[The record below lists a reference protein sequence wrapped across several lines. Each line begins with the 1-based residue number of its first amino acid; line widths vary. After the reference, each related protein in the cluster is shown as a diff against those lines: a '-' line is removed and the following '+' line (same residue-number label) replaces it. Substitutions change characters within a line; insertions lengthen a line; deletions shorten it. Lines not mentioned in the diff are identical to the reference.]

1 MVSKHSEGD
10 GTVITLV
17 TCCDALQHR
26 HQGEDEQDVPPPL
39 VHLDMGGAPGHQGRG
54 VAAGGG
60 AAGLQQ
66 RGANIRRR
74 GHCHHAAGGRGT
86 GTIFFVTGIQ
96 LWLVV
101 GY

>member
-1 MVSKHSEGD
+1 M
-10 GTVITLV
+10 ITLV
-17 TCCDALQHR
+17 TCCDALQHG

-54 VAAGGG
+54 VGAGGG

-74 GHCHHAAGGRGT
+74 GHCHHAAGERGT
-86 GTIFFVTGIQ
+86 GMIFFVTGIQ